1 MDNIGDILGKLSSE
15 DMEALQNAA
24 QELLGSGGFSL
35 DGFQDKNGQED
46 NYRQNTGTDS
56 SAPDFSSMLNADVM
70 AKVARLMGAMNQK
83 DSRCDLINALK
94 PHLSQPRR
102 QKADQAMQMIKLL
115 DMLPLLEN
123 LK

>member
-1 MDNIGDILGKLSSE
+1 MDNIGDILGKLSTE

-24 QELLGSGGFSL
+24 QEILGSGGFSF
-35 DGFQDKNGQED
+35 DSFQNENVQED
-46 NYRQNTGTDS
+46 NSGQNFGSDS
-56 SAPDFSSMLNADVM
+56 AMPDFSSMLNADVM

>member
-1 MDNIGDILGKLSSE
+1 MDNIGDILGKLSPE

-24 QELLGSGGFSL
+24 QELLGSGGFPFDNIQGQS
-35 DGFQDKNGQED
+35 GQED
-46 NYRQNTGTDS
+46 SSHQSFGSDS
-56 SAPDFSSMLNADVM
+56 SMPDFSSMLNADVM
-70 AKVARLMGAMNQK
+70 AKVARIMGAMNQK

-115 DMLPLLEN
+115 DILPLLEN

>member
-1 MDNIGDILGKLSSE
+1 MDNIGDILGKLSPE

-24 QELLGSGGFSL
+24 QEIWGSGDFSF
-35 DGFQDKNGQED
+35 DSFQNKNGQED
-46 NYRQNTGTDS
+46 NYEQNNGSGS
-56 SAPDFSSMLNADVM
+56 SMPDFSSMLNADVM
-70 AKVARLMGAMNQK
+70 TKVARLMSAMNQK

-102 QKADQAMQMIKLL
+102 QKADQAMQMMKLL

>member
-46 NYRQNTGTDS
+46 NSQQNFGS
-56 SAPDFSSMLNADVM
+56 GSPMPDFSSMLNADVM
-70 AKVARLMGAMNQK
+70 SKVARIMGAMNQK